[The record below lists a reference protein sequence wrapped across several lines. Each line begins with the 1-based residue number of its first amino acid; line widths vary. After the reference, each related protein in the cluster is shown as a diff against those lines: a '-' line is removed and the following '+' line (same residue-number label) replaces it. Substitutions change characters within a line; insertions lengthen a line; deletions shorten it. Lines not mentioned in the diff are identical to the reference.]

1 MTESDD
7 IADIPEVTPPQA
19 MEILKLDKSA
29 VLIDVRSKVEF
40 DYVGHPSN
48 AISVPW
54 QEAPEWTVNP
64 DFVDKVKIQL
74 EKENMGAAAEDLKI
88 LMLCRS
94 GGRSMDAAIM
104 LSKRGFSNVLN
115 ISEGFEGTIDE
126 DRHRGNIN
134 GWRFHNLPW
143 EQT

>member
-1 MTESDD
+1 MTESND

-19 MEILKLDKSA
+19 MEILISDNSA

-40 DYVGHPSN
+40 DYVGHPPN
-48 AISVPW
+48 AISIPW
-54 QEAPEWTVNP
+54 KEAPEWTVNP
-64 DFVDKVKIQL
+64 DFVENVKKQL
-74 EKENMGAAAEDLKI
+74 DDANKDVPAENLNI

-94 GGRSMDAAIM
+94 GGRSMDAAIL
-104 LSKRGFSNVLN
+104 LSKCGFSNVLN